1 MYLDATF
8 ILFVPIFFHSHG
20 NKGPCTLYSGAPCL
34 CPIQPG
40 ASVSANNKR
49 HGHPAGFP
57 APTRALPKTEA
68 FFEQEAGTDQRTKAG
83 LTSEV
88 MLNKLD

>member
-1 MYLDATF
+1 MAT
-8 ILFVPIFFHSHG
+8 
-20 NKGPCTLYSGAPCL
+20 KGPVLSIAERPAFVRSSPVHRSLQTTKDVATRL
-34 CPIQPG
+34 
-40 ASVSANNKR
+40 AS
-49 HGHPAGFP
+49 
-57 APTRALPKTEA
+57 LPPPEHYPRLRR